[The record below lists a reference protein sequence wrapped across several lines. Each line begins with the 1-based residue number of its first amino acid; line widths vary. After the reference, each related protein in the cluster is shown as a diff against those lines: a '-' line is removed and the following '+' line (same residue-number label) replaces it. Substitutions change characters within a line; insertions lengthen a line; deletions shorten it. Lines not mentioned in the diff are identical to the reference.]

1 MKNLILL
8 GNFESD
14 KRILAIEAKSIRKV
28 DSEDFCDNPLSLGDR
43 FTRRRNTV
51 FRAAKNV
58 IVATD
63 IFADLPRI
71 KSKDYFFAFSI

>member
-1 MKNLILL
+1 MSSTKSFVQTFFFI

-14 KRILAIEAKSIRKV
+14 KRILAIEAKSIQKIN
-28 DSEDFCDNPLSLGDR
+28 SEDFCDNPLSLGAR
-43 FTRRRNTV
+43 FTGRRNTV

-63 IFADLPRI
+63 IFSDLPRI
-71 KSKDYFFAFSI
+71 KPNE